1 MALFQFDVKPTTYRP
16 DVTRLDK
23 SNAMFRLLELG
34 YSYHIPITI
43 RPDDILNAV
52 GCIWAK
58 YIVKHAEQFRDFFV
72 SHSGQKT
79 LTYMAGG
86 TYSPD
91 RLQEF
96 MTGLR
101 RLIQQD
107 QPKDNLAWLEGGYS
121 TTTISDAFVRSA
133 VALAS
138 QKEYYQYKCV
148 LCCGFPEVRLE
159 GLSLDWE
166 ALMADIR
173 CMPTP
178 DAHLEVWR
186 DALGNCISDMLSG
199 DEDFWQRCATG
210 ARYGSGG
217 QQKYTGW
224 INLFNPINEDGGWLQ
239 TVDSDDILD
248 LTVDFPLH
256 IDDNGNEFD
265 INVAAGMGLELKDDV
280 LQIVNKTKIG
290 AHELVGV

>member
-1 MALFQFDVKPTTYRP
+1 MAVFEFDVKPTTYRP
-16 DVTRLDK
+16 DVTRHTK
-23 SNAMFRLLELG
+23 SNSLFRLLETG
-34 YSYHIPITI
+34 YSYHIPIII

-79 LTYMAGG
+79 LTYLAGG
-86 TYSPD
+86 TYAPH

-101 RLIQQD
+101 QLIRQD
-107 QPKDNLAWLEGGYS
+107 QPKDNLAWLEGAYS
-121 TTTISDAFVRSA
+121 TTTVSDAFVRSA

-148 LCCGFPEVRLE
+148 LCCGFPKVTLD

-173 CMPTP
+173 RMPTP

-186 DALGNCISDMLSG
+186 DALVDCISDMLSG

-210 ARYGSGG
+210 ERYGSGG

-224 INLFNPINEDGGWLQ
+224 IQLFNPINENGDWLQ
-239 TVDSDDILD
+239 AVDSDDILD

-256 IDDNGNEFD
+256 INDNGNEFD
-265 INVAAGMGLELKDDV
+265 ISVAAGMGLELKDDT

-290 AHELVGV
+290 SHELVEV